1 MQRRGRPSPSGGSPW
16 DHVHPES
23 VAGLSHYPKGSVPK
37 AADSL
42 REEKMNQYALHCLTI
57 RLGMKADLSTPLPD
71 DVTVLLQQER
81 RSVIDQ

>member
-1 MQRRGRPSPSGGSPW
+1 
-16 DHVHPES
+16 
-23 VAGLSHYPKGSVPK
+23 VPK